1 MEIVRILCPACQ
13 NVIEVPKIYRGK
25 EMKCVICQEPISV
38 PLNLPTE
45 KSSTEPPSTLSLL
58 QIGVVSLLFLAGLV
72 YCETREPS
80 RSTSAEETSA
90 EQSAR
95 DLRVAARVWLT
106 QNLAD
111 PDYEIIEMTSNN
123 ETGADTILVDVTVR
137 GKNALG
143 GYRIQTF
150 RLTMNPAG
158 DRALFG
164 ELLR

>member
-1 MEIVRILCPACQ
+1 LKTPA
-13 NVIEVPKIYRGK
+13 
-25 EMKCVICQEPISV
+25 
-38 PLNLPTE
+38 
-45 KSSTEPPSTLSLL
+45 KSPSLSLSEIIQL
-58 QIGVVSLLFLAGLV
+58 GGVSLLFLAGLV

-80 RSTSAEETSA
+80 RSISAEETHA
-90 EQSAR
+90 DQSAR

-123 ETGADTILVDVTVR
+123 ETGADPIFVDVTVR

-150 RLTMNPAG
+150 RITMNPAG